1 MFKPKLGAI
10 SLLAVLA
17 AIGIIGGAAATTH
30 SESDLRVAV
39 QRLDDGRIEVAVQ
52 VRQTDGS
59 WGERELPE
67 HRFVPADA
75 PIGRWLTSSAVQ
87 TAGPNCGSSTRGE
100 VRIAVRPLNGG
111 RIEIAVQARQ
121 SDGSWGERQLP
132 QRRFAPADASAN
144 QWLTSSAVQVPIAA
158 RETEPDEQL
167 EQEQEVADQY
177 DDYDYDDA
185 MDGDAMEGDAM
196 MGEMGGYPQS
206 GGGPP
211 GGGGGGR
218 FVGSTAPRP
227 APRDTT
233 FRDYERSE
241 LVRTT
246 EDDTA
251 TFALDVDRTSY
262 RLALNWARERF
273 TVEPDSVRAEE
284 WINAFDYRYEPP
296 SGDRFFAVTTDV
308 APHPFNGDCRIVR
321 VGIQA
326 PEPPDN
332 TPLNV
337 TLVLDA
343 SGSMAEGDRVAIARA
358 AAESI
363 RSSLTVSDRIA
374 VVQFTTGVVNELTV
388 EPTQPGD
395 SNVGRSIEQLRARG
409 ATNVQAGLNLGVQLA
424 DQMRRARPGAYNY
437 VILMSDGVANV
448 DATDPFAILEQAGD
462 RQDGNPLRLIAVG
475 VGIANY
481 NDYLL
486 EQLAQH
492 GNGWYRYLSTPAEAQ
507 EVFSPENWLAL
518 SRPFADQTRA
528 QVVWDSDAVSA
539 WRMIGYENRVTSD
552 ESFDEDRQEF
562 AEIPAG
568 TATTVFFELKPTAAG
583 RRGAIELGSVELR
596 WLTPAEREPRS
607 QLAGIVGGDRPPP
620 AGAAALL
627 DFGMVVALTADR
639 YGALTSVYDAG
650 AADTRGELERLSA
663 RLNSLQ
669 GSLGEL
675 DSYSDFRFLLE
686 RLIAGLPE
694 PVTRSGYSR

>member
-1 MFKPKLGAI
+1 MSKLKLGAI
-10 SLLAVLA
+10 LLLVVLA
-17 AIGIIGGAAATTH
+17 TIGMVGGAAATTH
-30 SESDLRVAV
+30 GEGNLHVAV

-59 WGERELPE
+59 WGERQLPE
-67 HRFVPADA
+67 RRFVPVDA
-75 PIGRWLTSSAVQ
+75 PVGRWLTSSAVQ

-111 RIEIAVQARQ
+111 RVEIAVQARQ
-121 SDGSWGERQLP
+121 SDGSWGERRLP

-167 EQEQEVADQY
+167 EQEQEVADQQ

-185 MDGDAMEGDAM
+185 MAADEIVGDAM
-196 MGEMGGYPQS
+196 MGNGGYPQS

-218 FVGSTAPRP
+218 FVGPTAPRP

-233 FRDYERSE
+233 FRDYARSE
-241 LVRTT
+241 LVRTA

-284 WINAFDYRYEPP
+284 WVNAFDYRYEPP
-296 SGDRFFAVTTDV
+296 SGDRFFAIATDV
-308 APHPFNGDCRIVR
+308 APHPFNDDCRIVR

-343 SGSMAEGDRVAIARA
+343 SGSMAESGRVAIARA

-363 RSSLTVSDRIA
+363 RSSLTASDRIA
-374 VVQFTTGVVNELTV
+374 VVQFTTEVVDELTV

-395 SNVGRSIEQLRARG
+395 SNVARSIEQLQPRE

-424 DQMRRARPGAYNY
+424 DQMRRARPEAYNY

-462 RQDGNPLRLIAVG
+462 RQDGNPLRLLAVG

-492 GNGWYRYLSTPAEAQ
+492 GNGWYRYLSTPAEAR

-518 SRPFADQTRA
+518 ARPFADQTRA

-568 TATTVFFELKPTAAG
+568 IATTVFFELKPTATG
-583 RRGAIELGSVELR
+583 RGGAIELGSVELR
-596 WLTPAEREPRS
+596 WLTPSEREPRS
-607 QLAGIVGGDRPPP
+607 QLAGIVVDDRPPP
-620 AGAAALL
+620 AEAAALL
-627 DFGMVVALTADR
+627 DFGMVVALAADR
-639 YGALTSVYDAG
+639 YGALTSVDDAG

-663 RLNSLQ
+663 RLGSLQ
-669 GSLGEL
+669 SSLGEL